1 MAHSLKMAGSFAVAV
16 LLCGCSMTPH
26 TNAAAQKLNDV
37 LATQQKATE
46 AYQADDMEHA
56 SALYLKLTRLIPQE
70 ADYWYMLG
78 NTYVRLQQPDQAVQA
93 YQQAIARNPNH
104 SRAWHNLGIVRM
116 RQATAAFVSSAST
129 AKTGDPMNEI
139 STQLA
144 DQLARIS
151 SGGNKSSDEIPTEPL
166 PFTAAERLDPLARM
180 QHVRASK
187 PAMTAAPVAGAVT
200 AGDAAARAVSAGQQ

>member
-1 MAHSLKMAGSFAVAV
+1 MAHSLKIAGAFAIAV
-16 LLCGCSMTPH
+16 LLSGCSMVPH
-26 TNAAAQKLNDV
+26 TNTSAQKLNHV
-37 LATQQKATE
+37 LTTQQQASE

-116 RQATAAFVSSAST
+116 RQAMAAFVSSAGT
-129 AKTGDPMNEI
+129 AKAGDPMNEV

-151 SGGNKSSDEIPTEPL
+151 SGGGKPADQAAPL
-166 PFTAAERLDPLARM
+166 PFTAAERLDPLTRM
-180 QHVRASK
+180 QHVRGSK
-187 PAMTAAPVAGAVT
+187 PAG
-200 AGDAAARAVSAGQQ
+200 AGQQ